1 MDSIPPPNNLAW
13 SQPPTPSV
21 GETDAKEPLPVK
33 TEAANPYLQYV
44 MARRKALLS
53 VNPKGVLDMKT
64 VNKDW
69 KDVKRSDEISIYQEL
84 AKVEK
89 KQLGSSWGLKRKNRK
104 RKMDN
109 TTRKQEKEKK
119 LVTGGQEDRRNDS
132 IVSDTS
138 ASSKEIDEEKHT
150 VESLLVKLESLDDE
164 IDIINAENDQVKFE
178 ISSASNEL
186 AVKKYIL
193 ESKSDSCDSFQSK
206 YSELLEKHS
215 SCFKK
220 ADGDSQ
226 SLHVPSIS
234 FRGKGPGH

>member
-1 MDSIPPPNNLAW
+1 MDSIPPPNNLDW
-13 SQPPTPSV
+13 SPPSA
-21 GETDAKEPLPVK
+21 GETDPKEPLPVK

-64 VNKDW
+64 VNEDW
-69 KDVKRSDEISIYQEL
+69 KKVKRSDDEIGIYQEL
-84 AKVEK
+84 AKMEK
-89 KQLGSSWGLKRKNRK
+89 EQLGASWGLKRKNRK
-104 RKMDN
+104 RKLDN
-109 TTRKQEKEKK
+109 TTRKQEKGKK
-119 LVTGGQEDRRNDS
+119 LVTKGQEDRENDS
-132 IVSDTS
+132 IVGDAS

-150 VESLLVKLESLDDE
+150 VESLLMKLESLDDE
-164 IDIINAENDQVKFE
+164 IDIINAENDRVKIE

-186 AVKKYIL
+186 AVRKYIL
-193 ESKSDSCDSFQSK
+193 ESKSDSCDSYQSK
-206 YSELLEKHS
+206 YSDLLEKHS